1 MRRKLFFTAFLLV
14 FLGSAAAW
22 GHPAW
27 KGDLRKIAEVDGVV
41 YSLYADRTRLV
52 DDCVPGAEQV
62 AETYVHLVIPG
73 QNLIEIL
80 QWNIRLDGSEY
91 RVQDSFDYALDTK
104 GLVDQ

>member
-1 MRRKLFFTAFLLV
+1 MKRRVFYTALLMV
-14 FLGSAAAW
+14 FLGSISAW

-27 KGDLRKIAEVDGVV
+27 KGDLRKITEAGGVV

-52 DDCVPGAEQV
+52 EDCVPGAEQV

>member
-1 MRRKLFFTAFLLV
+1 M
-14 FLGSAAAW
+14 
-22 GHPAW
+22 
-27 KGDLRKIAEVDGVV
+27 V

-52 DDCVPGAEQV
+52 EDCVPGAEQV

>member
-1 MRRKLFFTAFLLV
+1 MRKWLFFSAFLLV
-14 FLGSAAAW
+14 FLGSVSAW

-27 KGDLRKIAEVDGVV
+27 KGDLRKIAEADGVV
-41 YSLYADRTRLV
+41 YSLYADRTRFV
-52 DDCVPGAEQV
+52 EDCVPGAEQV
-62 AETYVHLVIPG
+62 AETYVHMVIPG

-80 QWNIRLDGSEY
+80 QWNIRLDGREY